1 LFSFFLLD
9 LPLSPSINAFF
20 FWVQRRHCL
29 LPSGWLQIGEEA
41 VVAGGALAHATM
53 RLGRDQLK
61 GLTAAAG

>member
-9 LPLSPSINAFF
+9 LPLSPSIDP
-20 FWVQRRHCL
+20 VTCL
-29 LPSGWLQIGEEA
+29 LPSGWLQIEEEA

-61 GLTAAAG
+61 RLTAAAG